1 MAGLRQVSLFLYYLR
16 CYADCPVHYIP
27 VWLSRL
33 YLFLETV
40 RDSRLVL
47 RYVGRVPVL
56 NYHVW
61 VLILI
66 IIKLVTV
73 EQTFHYL
80 RL

>member
-1 MAGLRQVSLFLYYLR
+1 MQIARCITYLFGFLGF
-16 CYADCPVHYIP
+16 IF
-27 VWLSRL
+27 
-33 YLFLETV
+33 FLETV

-47 RYVGRVPVL
+47 RYVGWVPVL